1 MMKNMKGKAQNSAAD
16 CAAHSGQAKKNW
28 LEVDIV
34 GMRKSTAVFG
44 SGPLIYELVQNG
56 WDTNATEVRITLEK
70 QPGRPYANLVVFDN
84 DPDGFKDLKHAFTLY
99 AESEKK
105 WDPEK
110 RGVWNLGE
118 KLVLCRC
125 EDAQIESTKGTVI
138 FSKTQGRKMS
148 RKCREFGT
156 CFSAS
161 IRMNT
166 EQYEECCAAVL
177 KLIPPEGVQTYFNE
191 ELLSTR
197 DKLKDFE
204 ATLPTVISNEDG
216 ELRRTRRKTGVG
228 VFRRNPGEKAR
239 LHELGIPVVE
249 MDTEWHIVVGQKV
262 PLNMTRDNVPPSFLK
277 ELRTAVLNNMIQELP
292 DEAASASW
300 VIQATENDDISDDV
314 AIEVMHKRFGDK
326 VVIFDPMD
334 HEANKTAVAK
344 GYRVIHGRDLTAEQW
359 KIVRRTGIFKRSG
372 FLFPTPTPTSSPHVP
387 DTRLPIEK
395 WTPEIHATVDHAKRM
410 GSALLGFE
418 IDVEVHLVNN
428 GFLAWYGGGKLN
440 FNLKRLGYEWFKLIP
455 NESINDLII
464 HEFGHEFC
472 SDHLDS
478 KYYKALTRLGA
489 QMVNLA
495 LDQPELFEAPF

>member
-1 MMKNMKGKAQNSAAD
+1 MNTSKNKALKSAAD

-28 LEVDIV
+28 LEIDMV

-70 QPGRPYANLVVFDN
+70 QPGRPYANLVVVDN

-148 RKCREFGT
+148 RKRREFGT

-161 IRMNT
+161 IRMNA
-166 EQYEECCAAVL
+166 EQHAECCTAVQ
-177 KLIPPEGVQTYFNE
+177 KLIPPDGVQTYFNGK
-191 ELLSTR
+191 LLSTR
-197 DKLKDFE
+197 VKLKEFVT
-204 ATLPTVISNEDG
+204 TLPTVISNEDG
-216 ELRRTRRKTGVG
+216 ELRRTRRKTSVS
-228 VFRRNPGEKAR
+228 VFRRNPGEKAS
-239 LHELGIPVVE
+239 LLELGIPVVE
-249 MDTEWHIVVGQKV
+249 MDIEWHIVVGQKV

-292 DEAASASW
+292 DEVASAPW

-314 AIEVMHKRFGDK
+314 AIEVMRKRFGDK
-326 VVIFDPMD
+326 VVIFDPID
-334 HEANKTAVAK
+334 HEANKTAVSK
-344 GYRVIHGRDLTAEQW
+344 GYRVIHGRDLSAEQW
-359 KIVRRTGIFKRSG
+359 KIVRRTGMYKRSG
-372 FLFPTPTPTSSPHVP
+372 VLFPTPTPKSSPGAP
-387 DTRLPIEK
+387 DTRLPVEK
-395 WTPEIHATVDHAKRM
+395 WTPEIHATVAHAKRM
-410 GSALLGFE
+410 GDALLHLE

-428 GFLAWYGGGKLN
+428 SFLAWYGSRTLS
-440 FNLKRLGYEWFKLIP
+440 FNLQRLGYEWFKLEP

-464 HEFGHEFC
+464 HELGHQFC

-489 QMVNLA
+489 QMVDLA
-495 LDQPELFEAPF
+495 LDQPELFEAQN